1 MNKEKY
7 FVVKESPNG
16 TTMTKRKYAK
26 KGLFQSHKAG

>member
-1 MNKEKY
+1 MNKETY

-16 TTMTKRKYAK
+16 ITMTERKYAK